1 MYQLSKKLGVV
12 LSIPNTLHHTLAPM
26 LKTLNGHEPQ
36 FHKMDNAPVEVALAA
51 TVVIVVKLVYGL
63 DGTKR

>member
-1 MYQLSKKLGVV
+1 
-12 LSIPNTLHHTLAPM
+12 M

-36 FHKMDNAPVEVALAA
+36 FHKLDNAPVEVALAA